1 MSSDRA
7 ASTSATA
14 ADAATT
20 NAELPP
26 RIQSAL
32 TRYRVLAITTGI
44 WLLVLT
50 VEMVLKYGLQ
60 MDMPEWARIIPIVH
74 GWVYF
79 IYLIMTTDLA
89 VKARWRP
96 FPTIG
101 VLLAG
106 TVPFLSFY
114 VEHRVTQKVKAGQR
128 L

>member
-1 MSSDRA
+1 MTSDRA
-7 ASTSATA
+7 ATTSTV
-14 ADAATT
+14 
-20 NAELPP
+20 AELSP

-32 TRYRVLAITTGI
+32 TRYRILAITTGI

-50 VEMVLKYGLQ
+50 VEMVLKYP
-60 MDMPEWARIIPIVH
+60 MDVDLPEWARIVPIVH

>member
-1 MSSDRA
+1 MTSERA
-7 ASTSATA
+7 ASASSTVSASGTSGQ
-14 ADAATT
+14 
-20 NAELPP
+20 LPA
-26 RIQSAL
+26 RVSSAL

-50 VEMVLKYGLQ
+50 VEMIMKYPMN
-60 MDMPEWARIIPIVH
+60 MDLPEWARIIPIVH

-79 IYLIMTTDLA
+79 VYLIMATDLA

-114 VEHRVTQKVKAGQR
+114 VEHRVTQKVRAGQR